1 MAIQGTRALCIPDC
15 KKGAIEVGHLLSEL
29 RFDLNLTAFRDVTND
44 FTRPNPIVK
53 FDGMFRV
60 RIRQ

>member
-29 RFDLNLTAFRDVTND
+29 RFDLNFRDVTRQNS
-44 FTRPNPIVK
+44 IVK
-53 FDGMFRV
+53 FDGKFRV